1 MKIRRLCAEEMTLR
15 LISPDNILWYSFRE
29 ASGTGYVKLD
39 EREVREFPVKS
50 LDYAG
55 SLRSNSNLAEA
66 ARVTDLILRSQV
78 PHEILSVAWTVKGH
92 VAAQQNDFGAAEQCF
107 FHSLEKLRA
116 VRNLR
121 NWPCLYSHEPSGASC

>member
-1 MKIRRLCAEEMTLR
+1 MTLR

-29 ASGTGYVKLD
+29 AAGNGYVKLD
-39 EREVREFPVKS
+39 ERDVREFPVKS
-50 LDYAG
+50 LEYAG